1 MTVGRFRF
9 DRFFLDAED
18 RSLSDGG
25 RPVELSS
32 RYFDALVLLVAEQG
46 RLVAKDRFMEEVWR
60 GIPVTDEAL
69 TQCIRTLRRQ
79 LGDDASRPRFIETV
93 PKHGYRFIAPV
104 ETGGAGNPPR
114 KQVST
119 PFREL
124 IFLAVAGMLGGGG
137 AGILGG
143 LFYGFA
149 AASDSASG
157 AISALLVLLA
167 VILLVGLIGAAGV
180 AIGIVAATGLT
191 RRVNAWVIVGGAA
204 GGLVIGAVVKLLG
217 LDAFMILVG
226 RSPGDIT
233 GAGEG
238 LVLGAAVGLAVWSGA
253 GRLRRTV
260 AIATAAGAAGG
271 LLIAMAGGR
280 LMGGS
285 LALLAQHFPGSHL
298 HFDGISAIF
307 GETGFG
313 PATQA
318 ATAALEAALFAGCVA
333 GAMALA
339 RKRIGREP

>member
-1 MTVGRFRF
+1 MTASSFRF
-9 DRFFLDAED
+9 DRFHLDAED
-18 RSLSDGG
+18 RSLSEGG
-25 RPVELSS
+25 RAVELSS

-46 RLVAKDRFMEEVWR
+46 RLVAKDRFMDEVWR

-104 ETGGAGNPPR
+104 ETGGADDPPR
-114 KQVST
+114 RVPTRLRQMI
-119 PFREL
+119 L
-124 IFLAVAGMLGGGG
+124 LAG
-137 AGILGG
+137 AGIVGGVGAGVLGG

-149 AASDSASG
+149 AASDSGSG

-167 VILLVGLIGAAGV
+167 VIVLVALLGATGV
-180 AIGIVAATGLT
+180 TIGIAAAAGLT
-191 RRVNAWVIVGGAA
+191 RRVNAWAIVGGAA

-217 LDAFMILVG
+217 LDAFTILVG

-238 LVLGAAVGLAVWSGA
+238 LVLGTAVGLAVWSGA
-253 GRLRRTV
+253 GRLRRTAV
-260 AIATAAGAAGG
+260 IAAAAGAAGG
-271 LLIAMAGGR
+271 LLISIAGGR

-285 LALLAQHFPGSHL
+285 LALLAEHFPGSRL
-298 HFDGISAIF
+298 HFDGISALF

-313 PATQA
+313 PVTQA
-318 ATAALEAALFAGCVA
+318 ATAALEAALFAACIA

-339 RKRIGREP
+339 RKSIGLEP